1 MEYRTKAVGAAALS
15 LATLALTSFAWAAD
29 VAPMPAKAKPIID
42 VPFFRVNDNRLTY
55 AYQFTGTSPGK
66 PGETAKQVVAFTH
79 FDVWAYGTNFFSVSL
94 MKSDGA
100 DYAVPCRS
108 PGQGCAG
115 ATEIYGLFRSTLGFN
130 EVFNTKA
137 FSAGPLRNVSFV
149 FGADA
154 NTKNDFL
161 APAKRAVVAGLQ
173 FGFDLPY
180 KGFFNVAPMYY
191 QEWNHNSFLQTGTI
205 VGPYPGIPD
214 GVTRF
219 NPTWAVE
226 MNYYMDLGFLP
237 ESINYFSVSGRAGFY
252 GPKGTGAAPGLV
264 SPASD
269 TKTEINS
276 EPIRLTFDASKALWG
291 PKYSHFVDVWV
302 AYRYWK
308 NKFGQDDSNVANRVC
323 FTAAGVNNGSCTEK
337 SLYAGVSVK
346 F

>member
-1 MEYRTKAVGAAALS
+1 
-15 LATLALTSFAWAAD
+15 
-29 VAPMPAKAKPIID
+29 
-42 VPFFRVNDNRLTY
+42 
-55 AYQFTGTSPGK
+55 
-66 PGETAKQVVAFTH
+66 
-79 FDVWAYGTNFFSVSL
+79 
-94 MKSDGA
+94 
-100 DYAVPCRS
+100 
-108 PGQGCAG
+108 
-115 ATEIYGLFRSTLGFN
+115 
-130 EVFNTKA
+130 
-137 FSAGPLRNVSFV
+137 
-149 FGADA
+149 
-154 NTKNDFL
+154 
-161 APAKRAVVAGLQ
+161 
-173 FGFDLPY
+173 
-180 KGFFNVAPMYY
+180 
-191 QEWNHNSFLQTGTI
+191 
-205 VGPYPGIPD
+205 
-214 GVTRF
+214 
-219 NPTWAVE
+219 